1 MSYVVENISTKEVNT
16 KFGPKPTYTVVANG
30 DRYSYGFKKPAFK
43 IGDEI
48 DFQFS
53 EDTYGKKIDHASV
66 RMLKKSD
73 GTAPPVTAT
82 TAPTRAGFTPAAKV
96 FPIPPLHGD
105 RAIVRQ
111 NSVTNATK
119 LVSDVLIWQ
128 CKNKGD
134 VDINDAAQLII
145 RIAREFEAYSC
156 GDLDVAVAE
165 EMVKDE
171 NN

>member
-1 MSYVVENISTKEVNT
+1 
-16 KFGPKPTYTVVANG
+16 
-30 DRYSYGFKKPAFK
+30 
-43 IGDEI
+43 
-48 DFQFS
+48 
-53 EDTYGKKIDHASV
+53 
-66 RMLKKSD
+66 MLKKSD

-82 TAPTRAGFTPAAKV
+82 TAPARSGFTPAAKV

-119 LVSDVLIWQ
+119 LVSDVLS
-128 CKNKGD
+128 KSKGD

-145 RIAREFEAYSC
+145 KIAREFEAYSC
-156 GDLDVAVAE
+156 GDLDMAVAE

>member
-48 DFQFS
+48 EFQFS

-82 TAPTRAGFTPAAKV
+82 TAPARSGFTPAAKV

-119 LVSDVLIWQ
+119 LVSDVLS
-128 CKNKGD
+128 KSKGD
-134 VDINDAAQLII
+134 VDIKCYDDAAQLII
-145 RIAREFEAYSC
+145 KIAREFEAYSC
-156 GDLDVAVAE
+156 GDLDMAVAE